1 MSQPLP
7 STLLLTRRHA
17 LAGALVLAAR
27 AALAQPIAS
36 EEQLKAAF
44 LVSFTK
50 YIDWPPEAF
59 KTPADPVVIGILGND
74 PFGPEFDAS
83 LKTKKGLTRPVE
95 LRRIRNVE
103 DAGGCHL
110 LYISESET
118 PRLPAILGALRGK
131 QVFTVGENKDFM
143 KHGGMLRFW
152 RDGDNVAFYINNT
165 VARAAGLAVQA
176 RLLQLSREPAT
187 GKKD

>member
-1 MSQPLP
+1 MN
-7 STLLLTRRHA
+7 
-17 LAGALVLAAR
+17 AR

-118 PRLPAILGALRGK
+118 ARLAAILKALRDK
-131 QVFTVGENKDFM
+131 PVFTVGETAEFM
-143 KHGGMLRFW
+143 KPKRVSPRW
-152 RDGDNVAFYINNT
+152 RSKGVT
-165 VARAAGLAVQA
+165 RT
-176 RLLQLSREPAT
+176 PA
-187 GKKD
+187 